1 MHNSSQRHK
10 QSSYSMDW
18 AFFCRESDL
27 PGNFPLSILWNP
39 SLSRNSSINLKV
51 SNTENSITTIK
62 RQFHQT
68 SILKQHLQTTN
79 GLLRGTQFPVWK
91 WIFNSKT
98 QPNIQFQHLA
108 LQWSICFISKNEL
121 QCRYYLIYV
130 KLVGYPL
137 IPKLKVRKGPNLYFH
152 VSAYCNGLVQT
163 KHVKWIT

>member
-1 MHNSSQRHK
+1 MLLYSKICTDISNKSIKNNVNWMRMHNSSQRHK
-10 QSSYSMDW
+10 QSYSMDW

-68 SILKQHLQTTN
+68 SILEQHLQTTN

-108 LQWSICFISKNEL
+108 LQWSIFF
-121 QCRYYLIYV
+121 
-130 KLVGYPL
+130 
-137 IPKLKVRKGPNLYFH
+137 YFKEWT
-152 VSAYCNGLVQT
+152 AMQILFNIC
-163 KHVKWIT
+163 